1 MPLAMQ
7 QISSMLPPDEPS
19 TKYRKA
25 FISMTKAIEEEKES
39 EAEKYGEV
47 CITEAQNL
55 LSKDPYWLTQ
65 LVVVYTILSND
76 KMRYKKDKEVLEY
89 ADKAVATAVIAESQ
103 LEKSVSQ
110 ALLAQTLLYR
120 GTIYYIKE
128 KWENSYTDYLTAY
141 ELYLQSDNPILLI
154 EAARMLANAG
164 FHCNKTKEAMEA
176 LKVAV
181 SLGKVLSKE
190 VAFGSSYRIAVD
202 TFMEKNYE
210 KYLSYDEIEAICEP
224 LFGKQW
230 REIVSSWKK
239 VSDEETLN
247 KIAEQW
253 DR

>member
-1 MPLAMQ
+1 MG
-7 QISSMLPPDEPS
+7 D
-19 TKYRKA
+19 
-25 FISMTKAIEEEKES
+25 
-39 EAEKYGEV
+39 
-47 CITEAQNL
+47 
-55 LSKDPYWLTQ
+55 
-65 LVVVYTILSND
+65 YTILSNH
-76 KMRYKKDKEVLEY
+76 KKRYKKDKEVWEY
-89 ADKAVATAVIAESQ
+89 TDKAVATAVIAESQ

-190 VAFGSSYRIAVD
+190 AAFGSSYRIAVD

-247 KIAEQW
+247 KMAEQW